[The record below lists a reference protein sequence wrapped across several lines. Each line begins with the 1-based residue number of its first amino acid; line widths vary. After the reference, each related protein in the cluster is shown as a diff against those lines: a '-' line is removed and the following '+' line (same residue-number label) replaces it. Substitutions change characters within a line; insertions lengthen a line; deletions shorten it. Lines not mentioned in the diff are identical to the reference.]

1 MTTQVEK
8 SDTRSYEILQYDCST
23 WVAPKRRRR
32 AGIVVF
38 LVVRLKF
45 VSFVSPYQLEFNNW
59 AFNLPS
65 NSIEIKQA
73 WSQISNDVDVLLTH
87 GPPENIFDKNS
98 LGLRTGCAQLLA
110 RVNIVKPRL
119 HVFGHIHEGYGRIDS
134 DSTIFVNAST
144 CDVNYQPTQG
154 PIVIDLELKDKN

>member
-1 MTTQVEK
+1 FICDPSAATNYGTIYLEK
-8 SDTRSYEILQYDCST
+8 QAFIDNVT
-23 WVAPKRRRR
+23 
-32 AGIVVF
+32 G
-38 LVVRLKF
+38 LKF
-45 VSFVSPYQLEFNNW
+45 YGSPYQLEFNNW

-144 CDVNYQPTQG
+144 CDLNYQPTQG

>member
-32 AGIVVF
+32 VY
-38 LVVRLKF
+38 
-45 VSFVSPYQLEFNNW
+45 PYQLEFNNW